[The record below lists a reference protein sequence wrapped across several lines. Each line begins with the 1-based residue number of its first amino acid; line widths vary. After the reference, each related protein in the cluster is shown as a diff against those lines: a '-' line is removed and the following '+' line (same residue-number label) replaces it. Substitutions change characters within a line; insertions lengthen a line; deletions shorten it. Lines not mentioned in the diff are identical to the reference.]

1 VQGQPP
7 LQVRKAMTE
16 HQLNDKTIPGAAPT
30 AALRPLAARPGPS
43 PLVWLMLG
51 VLILL
56 ALAVIFVL
64 PGVVAE
70 YELPLTPRAQVEQTQ
85 APATATAP
93 TLNPVSPFEEAQRAR
108 QRQEAQEV
116 LSSLLERQT
125 ALEDLQVS
133 QWAQQ
138 AYDAALGFART
149 GDEAYRTQAFDQAT
163 EQYRNA
169 DTALARLQDSIPEVL
184 ASALARGN
192 AALEAGDATLA
203 TEAFALA
210 LLLQPGDAAAQ
221 SGMQRAAT
229 LDQVNALLARAD
241 AQRTAGELDA
251 ARTAL
256 EEALALDGAHA
267 QARSQLDQVRQAISD
282 NAFTRVMST
291 GFAALQTGDTDAA
304 IAAFEQALVM
314 RPGNPEAQE
323 AITQT
328 RDQLAV
334 SRINAHREAA
344 QTQVAAEQWE
354 AAVAEYDAALAIDA
368 ALVFAIDGR
377 DYAAKRLQLDRL
389 LQDAIDQPA
398 RLADTAVHAQAVQ
411 VYYTGLALE
420 NPGPRLQQQ
429 LTQVEGL
436 LARAQVPVE
445 VQLLSDN
452 LTEVTLYQVGV
463 LGRFQSQTLSLKPG
477 RYVAV
482 GTRPGY
488 RDVRTEFDVGFDN
501 RSTPVTVAC
510 TEEIVAV
517 NRR

>member
-1 VQGQPP
+1 
-7 LQVRKAMTE
+7 MTE
-16 HQLNDKTIPGAAPT
+16 HDLNDKHIPGAAPV
-30 AALRPLAARPGPS
+30 AGLRPMAARPGPS

-70 YELPLTPRAQVEQTQ
+70 YELPLTPRAQVEQVQT
-85 APATATAP
+85 PAAAAAP

-116 LSSLLERQT
+116 LASLLERQT
-125 ALEDLQVS
+125 ALDDLQVGR
-133 QWAQQ
+133 WAQQ
-138 AYDAALGFART
+138 AYDEALNFARA

-163 EQYRNA
+163 AEYRNA
-169 DTALARLQDSIPEVL
+169 DSALAQLQDSVPQVF
-184 ASALARGN
+184 ADALARGN
-192 AALEAGDATLA
+192 AALEAGDAA
-203 TEAFALA
+203 QASDAFSLA
-210 LLLQPGDAAAQ
+210 LLLQPGATEAQ

-229 LDQVNALLARAD
+229 LDQVNALLAQ
-241 AQRTAGELDA
+241 AQQQRSAGELEA
-251 ARTAL
+251 ARTTL
-256 EEALALDGAHA
+256 EEAVALDGAHSG
-267 QARSQLDQVRQAISD
+267 ARSQLDEIRQAISD

-291 GFAALQTGDTDAA
+291 GFAALQSGDTDGA

-344 QTQVAAEQWE
+344 QTHVAGEQWE

-368 ALVFAIDGR
+368 ALVFAIEGR

-389 LQDAIDQPA
+389 LQDAIDQPE

-411 VYYTGLALE
+411 VYYTGLALG

-429 LTQVEGL
+429 LSQVEVL
-436 LARAQVPVE
+436 LARAQVPVD

-488 RDVRTEFDVGFDN
+488 RDVRTEFEVGFDN
-501 RSTPVTVAC
+501 RSAPVTVAC

>member
-1 VQGQPP
+1 
-7 LQVRKAMTE
+7 MTE
-16 HQLNDKTIPGAAPT
+16 HDLNDKTLPGAAP
-30 AALRPLAARPGPS
+30 AAGLRPLAARPGPS

-70 YELPLTPRAQVEQTQ
+70 YELPLTPRAQVEQVQT
-85 APATATAP
+85 PAAAAAP

-108 QRQEAQEV
+108 QRQEAQDV
-116 LSSLLERQT
+116 LASLLERQT

-133 QWAQQ
+133 RWAQQ
-138 AYDAALGFART
+138 AYDQALGFARA
-149 GDEAYRTQAFDQAT
+149 GDEAYRTQVFDQAT
-163 EQYRNA
+163 QQYRHA
-169 DTALARLQDSIPEVL
+169 DTALAQLQDSVPQVL
-184 ASALARGN
+184 ADALARGN

-203 TEAFALA
+203 TEAFSLA
-210 LLLQPGDAAAQ
+210 LLLQPGATEAQ
-221 SGMQRAAT
+221 SGLQRAQT
-229 LDQVNALLARAD
+229 LDQVNALLAQ
-241 AQRTAGELDA
+241 AQQQRSAG
-251 ARTAL
+251 AL
-256 EEALALDGAHA
+256 EDARSTLEQALALDAAHA
-267 QARSQLDQVRQAISD
+267 EARGRLDAVRQAISD
-282 NAFTRVMST
+282 IAFTRVMSS
-291 GFAALQTGDTDAA
+291 GFAALQTGDSDAA

-334 SRINAHREAA
+334 SRINAHRDAA
-344 QTQVAAEQWE
+344 QTHVAAEQWE

-389 LQDAIDQPA
+389 LQDAIEQPE

-411 VYYTGLALE
+411 VYYTALALE

-429 LTQVEGL
+429 LTQVEVL
-436 LARAQVPVE
+436 LARAQVPVD

-488 RDVRTEFDVGFDN
+488 RDVRTEFEVGFDN
-501 RSTPVTVAC
+501 RSAPVTVAC

>member
-1 VQGQPP
+1 VLP

-16 HQLNDKTIPGAAPT
+16 HELNDKNIPGVAPVPG
-30 AALRPLAARPGPS
+30 LRPLAARPGPS

-70 YELPLTPRAQVEQTQ
+70 YELPLTPRAQVEQVQT
-85 APATATAP
+85 PATAAP

-125 ALEDLQVS
+125 ALEDLQVGS
-133 QWAQQ
+133 WAQQ
-138 AYDAALGFART
+138 AYDEALSFART

-169 DTALARLQDSIPEVL
+169 DTALAQLQDSVPQVL
-184 ASALARGN
+184 ADALARGN
-192 AALEAGDATLA
+192 AALEAGDATQA
-203 TEAFALA
+203 TQAFSLA
-210 LLLQPGDAAAQ
+210 LLLQPDASEAQ
-221 SGMQRAAT
+221 AGLQRAAT
-229 LDQVNALLARAD
+229 LDQVNALLAQ
-241 AQRTAGELDA
+241 AQQQRSAGELEAARGTLESAVALDA
-251 ARTAL
+251 AHV
-256 EEALALDGAHA
+256 D
-267 QARSQLDQVRQAISD
+267 ARRQLDEIRQAISD

-291 GFAALQTGDTDAA
+291 GFAALQSGDTDGA
-304 IAAFEQALVM
+304 IAAFEQALGM

-334 SRINAHREAA
+334 SRINAHRDAA
-344 QTQVAAEQWE
+344 QTHVAAEQWE

-389 LQDAIDQPA
+389 LQDAIDQPE

-429 LTQVEGL
+429 LSQVEVL

-463 LGRFQSQTLSLKPG
+463 LGRFESQTLSLKPG

-488 RDVRTEFDVGFDN
+488 RDVRTEFEVGFDN
-501 RSTPVTVAC
+501 RSAPVTVAC

>member
-1 VQGQPP
+1 
-7 LQVRKAMTE
+7 MTE
-16 HQLNDKTIPGAAPT
+16 HDLNDKTIPGAAP
-30 AALRPLAARPGPS
+30 AATLRPLAARPGPS

-70 YELPLTPRAQVEQTQ
+70 YELPLTPRAQVEQVQT
-85 APATATAP
+85 PASAAAP

-125 ALEDLQVS
+125 ALEDLQVGS
-133 QWAQQ
+133 WAQQ
-138 AYDAALGFART
+138 AYDEALNFART

-169 DTALARLQDSIPEVL
+169 DNALAQLQDSIPQVL
-184 ASALARGN
+184 ADALARGN
-192 AALEAGDATLA
+192 AALEAGNAMQA
-203 TEAFALA
+203 TEAFSLA
-210 LLLQPGDAAAQ
+210 LLLQPGAADAQ
-221 SGMQRAAT
+221 SGLQRAAT
-229 LDQVNALLARAD
+229 LDQVNALLAQAEQQRNAGALED
-241 AQRTAGELDA
+241 ARSTLEQALGLDA
-251 ARTAL
+251 A
-256 EEALALDGAHA
+256 HA
-267 QARSQLDQVRQAISD
+267 EARSQLDQVRQAISD

-291 GFAALQTGDTDAA
+291 GFAALQTGDTDGA

-344 QTQVAAEQWE
+344 QTHVAGEQWE
-354 AAVAEYDAALAIDA
+354 AAVVEYDAALAIDA

-420 NPGPRLQQQ
+420 NRGPRLQQQ
-429 LTQVEGL
+429 LSQVEVL

-452 LTEVTLYQVGV
+452 LTDVTLYQVGV

-488 RDVRTEFDVGFDN
+488 RDVRTEFEVGFDN

-510 TEEIVAV
+510 TEEILAV